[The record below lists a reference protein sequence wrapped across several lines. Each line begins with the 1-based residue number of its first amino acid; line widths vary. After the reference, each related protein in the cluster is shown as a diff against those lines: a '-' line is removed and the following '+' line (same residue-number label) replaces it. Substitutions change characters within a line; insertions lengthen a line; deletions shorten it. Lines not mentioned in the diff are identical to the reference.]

1 MQDTGYSPQSAGQR
15 RGPGG
20 RTIAALVA
28 GGLLVG
34 AGGAAWLGWHN
45 GLVSVE
51 MNGAIP
57 QIVPAPSAS
66 ASPSG
71 AANAPLAVAS
81 PVAPA
86 VAEAQLADTGTRIA
100 LLEQRLAVINQ
111 KATAAAGNA
120 IHAEALLLAFATR
133 RAVERGQPLG
143 WIEAQLRAR
152 YGATQGAAVDR
163 IIAASAMPVT
173 LGQLAEQFE
182 LLAPALTGGA
192 PDEGTWAWISRQ
204 FSELVVIRHDDQP
217 SPTPESRVA
226 RVRAFIAGGKVEAAL
241 AEVERMPGSA
251 HAAQW
256 VARARDFVETQRA
269 LDQLEA
275 AALTGTQ
282 PVAGSGGTAGSF

>member
-34 AGGAAWLGWHN
+34 AGGSAWLGWHN

-81 PVAPA
+81 PVASA
-86 VAEAQLADTGTRIA
+86 VAEAQPADTGTRIA
-100 LLEQRLAVINQ
+100 LLDQRLAVINQ
-111 KATAAAGNA
+111 QATAAPGNA
-120 IHAEALLLAFATR
+120 IHAEALPLAFATL

-143 WIEAQLRAR
+143 R
-152 YGATQGAAVDR
+152 
-163 IIAASAMPVT
+163 
-173 LGQLAEQFE
+173 
-182 LLAPALTGGA
+182 
-192 PDEGTWAWISRQ
+192 
-204 FSELVVIRHDDQP
+204 
-217 SPTPESRVA
+217 
-226 RVRAFIAGGKVEAAL
+226 
-241 AEVERMPGSA
+241 
-251 HAAQW
+251 
-256 VARARDFVETQRA
+256 
-269 LDQLEA
+269 LEA
-275 AALTGTQ
+275 PFRASRRPPQA
-282 PVAGSGGTAGSF
+282 